1 MISQENNPFSIH
13 CQSHKTVEESLKEI
27 SIAIGQYYLGQFT
40 TVKRI
45 YCRNNYS
52 NIYFLLYIL
61 TVEFTKGVYSV
72 IYAI

>member
-1 MISQENNPFSIH
+1 MFSPENNNFSFQ

-27 SIAIGQYYLGQFT
+27 SIAIGQFHLGQFT

-52 NIYFLLYIL
+52 NIYFLLYIF
-61 TVEFTKGVYSV
+61 TVEFTKGVYRV